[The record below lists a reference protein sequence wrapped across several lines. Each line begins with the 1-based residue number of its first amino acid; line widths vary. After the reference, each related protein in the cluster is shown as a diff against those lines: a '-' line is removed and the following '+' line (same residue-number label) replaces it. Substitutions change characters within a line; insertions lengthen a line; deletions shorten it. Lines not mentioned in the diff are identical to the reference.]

1 MTKPTG
7 RPRGRPKTK
16 AYVTLMARVPQEMAD
31 RVKRYAAAHR
41 QPLSVV
47 IRDALVLL
55 MEEYPSGADR
65 TGPHRLASQEFLSD
79 RYESA
84 LDTLLAETDIAGLD
98 ELLSD
103 TNEEVVETLLSEPN
117 SGPDITSDTKADDA
131 DILSDGK
138 GAQLDIAS
146 DRNADTPKH
155 RAVRPPRAQSAKA
168 SDTKGGTSSI
178 LSDAKADTPSFLSD
192 TKGGDRTPDVQEI
205 LPGMMSDMKEAPT
218 ESPLVPAI
226 LSDTNM
232 PAFDTTKYVLGKL
245 CPRSH
250 DYHHTGQSLL
260 RRANLGCLACDR
272 DKARE
277 RRQAKQQRKE
287 A

>member
-1 MTKPTG
+1 MTKRTG

-16 AYVTLMARVPQEMAD
+16 EYVTLMARVPQEMAD

-84 LDTLLAETDIAGLD
+84 LDTLLAETDSAGLD

-103 TNEEVVETLLSEPN
+103 TNEEALESLVLGVNSEP
-117 SGPDITSDTKADDA
+117 DIVSDTKLDDTHIMYDTKEA
-131 DILSDGK
+131 QPDIVSDK
-138 GAQLDIAS
+138 NRDIS
-146 DRNADTPKH
+146 KR
-155 RAVRPPRAQSAKA
+155 RAVKPPHAQSAKA
-168 SDTKGGTSSI
+168 SDTKGDVASI
-178 LSDAKADTPSFLSD
+178 LSDAKADVPSFVSG
-192 TKGGDRTPDVQEI
+192 TKGDNRSPDVQEI
-205 LPGMMSDMKEAPT
+205 LPAILSGTKADSP
-218 ESPLVPAI
+218 ESASVPAI
-226 LSDTNM
+226 LSDTKV

-245 CPRSH
+245 CPRGH
-250 DYHHTGQSLL
+250 DYYGTGQSL
-260 RRANLGCLACDR
+260 RRLPRAVCLQCDAEW
-272 DKARE
+272 ARE
-277 RRQAKQQRKE
+277 RRQTKRQATQR
-287 A
+287 

>member
-16 AYVTLMARVPQEMAD
+16 KYVTLMARVPQEMAD

-84 LDTLLAETDIAGLD
+84 LDTLLAETDSAGLD

-103 TNEEVVETLLSEPN
+103 TNEEALESLVLGVNSEP
-117 SGPDITSDTKADDA
+117 DIVSDTKLDDTHIMYDTKEA
-131 DILSDGK
+131 QPDIVSDK
-138 GAQLDIAS
+138 NRDIS
-146 DRNADTPKH
+146 KR
-155 RAVRPPRAQSAKA
+155 RAVKPPHAQSAKA
-168 SDTKGGTSSI
+168 SDTKGDVASI
-178 LSDAKADTPSFLSD
+178 LSDAKADVPSFVSG
-192 TKGGDRTPDVQEI
+192 TKGDNRSPDVQEI
-205 LPGMMSDMKEAPT
+205 LP
-218 ESPLVPAI
+218 AI
-226 LSDTNM
+226 LSDTKV

-245 CPRSH
+245 CPRGH
-250 DYHHTGQSLL
+250 DYYGTGQSL
-260 RRANLGCLACDR
+260 RRLPRAVCLQCDAEW
-272 DKARE
+272 ARE
-277 RRQAKQQRKE
+277 RRQTKRQATQR
-287 A
+287 